1 MEISSFYKSES
12 KIMIIRYTVP
22 EIWRV
27 PDEFINI
34 YFGLFF
40 NPFAPTLPNS
50 PKIQKFW
57 KNEKKQLEEHSLKWD
72 QCRDL
77 QISF

>member
-1 MEISSFYKSES
+1 
-12 KIMIIRYTVP
+12 MIIRYTVP
-22 EIWRV
+22 EIWRG

-50 PKIQKFW
+50 PKIQKF
-57 KNEKKQLEEHSLKWD
+57 
-72 QCRDL
+72 
-77 QISF
+77 